1 MNGKGDD
8 DRTRNFKAYWD
19 NLDAILK
26 KKRKS
31 ENDKRASTKTRKT
44 GGGKD

>member
-31 ENDKRASTKTRKT
+31 ENDKRTGTKTRKT
-44 GGGKD
+44 GGEKD

>member
-19 NLDAILK
+19 NMDAILK

-31 ENDKRASTKTRKT
+31 ENDKRDGAKDRKQGTK
-44 GGGKD
+44 KD